1 MQLRKTLYPIAVLIA
16 IPLVII
22 VFYFLN
28 QGKFDEHIHQE
39 NIKDEDAKE
48 KDVFLEYS
56 LQWEGLGDPTIQD
69 ITFSGRDSLEIT
81 AAFIGSLDG
90 EEIQV
95 EEEQGAYRI
104 QLPEKGID
112 HQQLKIMLQLSEE
125 AIHDDN
131 PVTSISIRY
140 KTFGITRTQ
149 ALPR

>member
-1 MQLRKTLYPIAVLIA
+1 MQLRKTFYPIAVLIA

-28 QGKFDEHIHQE
+28 QGKFDEQIHKE
-39 NIKDEDAKE
+39 NIEDENTKE
-48 KDVFLEYS
+48 KDVFIEYS
-56 LQWEGLGDPTIQD
+56 VQWEGLGNPTIQD

-81 AAFIGSLDG
+81 AAFIDSLEG

-104 QLPEKGID
+104 RLPEQNID
-112 HQQLKIMLQLSEE
+112 HKQLKIVLQLSEE
-125 AIHDDN
+125 ALQTEN

-140 KTFGITRTQ
+140 TTFGITRTQ